1 MKRDDFKRK
10 RKKRLLN
17 KMIGDFF
24 CFFFA
29 FYYCFS
35 YFFFVSVC
43 FLKLKTALCKKK
55 KQKKGEKNSC
65 SHFLTMRAV

>member
-24 CFFFA
+24 FFFA

-35 YFFFVSVC
+35 YFFLFLFV
-43 FLKLKTALCKKK
+43 F
-55 KQKKGEKNSC
+55 
-65 SHFLTMRAV
+65 

>member
-24 CFFFA
+24 FFFCILLL
-29 FYYCFS
+29 FFL
-35 YFFFVSVC
+35 FFFVSVC

-55 KQKKGEKNSC
+55 KAKKGEKNSC

>member
-10 RKKRLLN
+10 RKKDSWTKWLETFFV
-17 KMIGDFF
+17 FF
-24 CFFFA
+24 CILLLFFL
-29 FYYCFS
+29 
-35 YFFFVSVC
+35 FFFVSVC